1 MKNRY
6 FLFVIIFYLSI
17 QTYGQNE
24 IDIYNKIYKTADSLK
39 AVGKVGYMDSDS
51 LFIKIKETEQKH
63 PYAFVQLIEEYMLKS
78 KFNEA
83 SFVYFLSYMRIG
95 YYNDV
100 NNNYDERTLFNHL
113 TNNYGGYINHYLR
126 TDIDNYISIMKMAI
140 KYYLNNDYTFFSKE
154 NNIEKFNLQTI
165 TLNNFISDVGKNK
178 VKFKKHWMNE
188 RIMMEKEIKKFQTN
202 KEGLRNKQN

>member
-63 PYAFVQLIEEYMLKS
+63 PPRSCANPFALI
-78 KFNEA
+78 
-83 SFVYFLSYMRIG
+83 
-95 YYNDV
+95 NDFH
-100 NNNYDERTLFNHL
+100 R
-113 TNNYGGYINHYLR
+113 
-126 TDIDNYISIMKMAI
+126 K
-140 KYYLNNDYTFFSKE
+140 KY
-154 NNIEKFNLQTI
+154 
-165 TLNNFISDVGKNK
+165 
-178 VKFKKHWMNE
+178 
-188 RIMMEKEIKKFQTN
+188 R
-202 KEGLRNKQN
+202 

>member
-6 FLFVIIFYLSI
+6 FLFVIFFYLSI

-24 IDIYNKIYKTADSLK
+24 IDTYKKIYKTADSLK
-39 AVGKVGYMDSDS
+39 AIGKVDYMDSDS

-63 PYAFVQLIEEYMLKS
+63 PSAFVQLIEEYMLKS

-83 SFVYFLSYMRIG
+83 SFVYFLSFMRLG

-100 NNNYDERTLFNHL
+100 INNYNEKTLFNHL

-126 TDIDNYISIMKMAI
+126 TDIDNYISIMKIAI

-154 NNIEKFNLQTI
+154 NNIEKFNLQTV
-165 TLNNFISDVGKNK
+165 TLNNFISDFEKNK
-178 VKFKKHWMNE
+178 VKFSKDWKTE
-188 RIMMEKEIKKFQTN
+188 RSMMEKEIKKNQTS
-202 KEGLRNKQN
+202 KKTTSKQ

>member
-6 FLFVIIFYLSI
+6 FLFVIFFFSI

-24 IDIYNKIYKTADSLK
+24 IDIYNKIFKTADSLK
-39 AVGKVGYMDSDS
+39 VLGKVGYMDSDS
-51 LFIKIKETEQKH
+51 LFIKIKETEKKH
-63 PYAFVQLIEEYMLKS
+63 PYAFVELIEEYILKS

-83 SFVYFLSYMRIG
+83 SFVYFLSFMRIG

-100 NNNYDERTLFNHL
+100 NNNYNERTLFNLL

-154 NNIEKFNLQTI
+154 NNIEKFNLQTV
-165 TLNNFISDVGKNK
+165 TLNNFILDFEKNK
-178 VKFKKHWMNE
+178 VKYQKDWKTE
-188 RIMMEKEIKKFQTN
+188 RIRMEEEIKKFQ
-202 KEGLRNKQN
+202 KSE